1 MFHVP
6 CSCLNKKF
14 YCFSGVLFILFV
26 LNDSSFFVTIMLVT
40 WLEELRRQM
49 EWQDHLLHGNPQ
61 PADPQ
66 PTEPFPE
73 AA

>member
-6 CSCLNKKF
+6 SSCSNKKF
-14 YCFSGVLFILFV
+14 CFFILLFILFV
-26 LNDSSFFVTIMLVT
+26 LKDTSFFVTIMLIT

-49 EWQDHLLHGNPQ
+49 EWQDRLANIY
-61 PADPQ
+61 ADPQ
-66 PTEPFPE
+66 PTEPFPLPE

>member
-1 MFHVP
+1 M
-6 CSCLNKKF
+6 
-14 YCFSGVLFILFV
+14 
-26 LNDSSFFVTIMLVT
+26 TIMLVT

-49 EWQDHLLHGNPQ
+49 EWQDLLLHGNPQ

-66 PTEPFPE
+66 PTGPE